1 VVFVSAQFVAFL
13 SVLLSVYFLLRQR
26 GQNALLALGSLFF
39 IVVSDRRAAIVLV
52 LGTLIDFAVSR
63 KLRWDLPA
71 PVRRRA
77 LWASVCG
84 NVGLLLALRYV
95 GSSATDSLAWLHLGP
110 SKPLMAVSASFYA
123 LQRLTHTF
131 DAYYRF
137 IEPAESLL
145 DFGLFVG
152 FFPQLVAGPIERAR
166 NLLPQLALRRS
177 FDMQRFHEACW
188 LIGVGVFKKVYIAD
202 HFALANKQLWA
213 ADATGTDNLLG
224 IYVYALQLYAD
235 FAGYSDM
242 ARGVARLF
250 GLSVMQNFDAPY
262 LARSLADYWRR
273 WHISLSSWLE
283 DYVTEPSLMALRSG
297 GTAGLIATI
306 WITFMLSGLWHGK
319 GLTFLAWGAIHA
331 AGLSLYTLTRRPR
344 KRLKKRLPP
353 PLMAALSGFVTFHYV
368 CFAYVFFRA
377 PSLKAAVS
385 TLARLSSVPVLSR
398 TITTWALE
406 LALYTVALLVL
417 DLVQT
422 RARDEFWIFK
432 RPTWQRALCY
442 GVMLFCVLRFPA
454 PLEDFVYA
462 DF

>member
-1 VVFVSAQFVAFL
+1 LAFVSLPFVAFV

-26 GQNALLALGSLFF
+26 GQNVLLALASLFF
-39 IVVSDRRAAIVLV
+39 IVVCDRRAAVILV
-52 LGTLIDFAVSR
+52 LGTLLDYALSR

-77 LWASVCG
+77 LWASICG

-95 GSSATDSLAWLHLGP
+95 GSSAVGSSAWLQLGAG
-110 SKPLMAVSASFYA
+110 KPLMAISASFYA

-137 IEPAESLL
+137 IEPADSLL

-166 NLLPQLALRRS
+166 NMLPQLALRRS

-188 LIGVGVFKKVYIAD
+188 LIGVGLFKKVYIAD
-202 HFALANKQLWA
+202 HFALATKQLWA
-213 ADATGTDNLLG
+213 AGATGSENLLG

-250 GLSVMQNFDAPY
+250 GLSIVQNFDAPY
-262 LARSLADYWRR
+262 LAQSIADYWRR

-283 DYVTEPSLMALRSG
+283 DYVTEPSLMALRPW
-297 GTAGLIATI
+297 GTAGLIAAV
-306 WITFMLSGLWHGK
+306 WITFILSGLWHGK
-319 GLTFLAWGAIHA
+319 GSTFLVWGAIHA
-331 AGLSLYTLTRRPR
+331 AGLSVYTLTRKPR
-344 KRLKKRLPP
+344 KRLKKRMPP
-353 PLMAALSGFVTFHYV
+353 RLMAALSGFVTFHFV
-368 CFAYVFFRA
+368 CFALVFFRA
-377 PSLKAAVS
+377 PTVRAAVS
-385 TLARLSSVPVLSR
+385 TLDRLKSAPVLSR
-398 TITTWALE
+398 TISAWALE

-417 DLVQT
+417 DRAQT
-422 RARDEFWIFK
+422 RTRDEFWIFK

-442 GVMLFCVLRFPA
+442 GVVLFCVLRFPA
-454 PLEDFVYA
+454 PIEDFIYA